1 MTEKDKDPNV
11 NSPGETAEQKTS
23 EPEKKADSVHK
34 KEKKKP
40 SIENKLELIEEELQS
55 IKDKYLRTLAEM
67 ENIQRRTTE
76 EIRKERKYASMV
88 LSDKLIDQLE
98 VFDQALAVETD
109 DPNFKNFL
117 IGFKMIKE
125 MLFQSLESEG
135 LERLNTVL
143 GKEFDPALEHA
154 IDTRYDETVPE
165 NTVLE
170 VVKKG
175 YKFKDRLLRPT
186 LVVINIKPE
195 EKKDPVQQEN
205 SDTNVA

>member
-1 MTEKDKDPNV
+1 MTEKDKDPNLNHPV
-11 NSPGETAEQKTS
+11 ETTEQKDS
-23 EPEKKADSVHK
+23 EPEKKADPGHK

-40 SIENKLELIEEELQS
+40 SIENKLEMIEEELQS

-76 EIRKERKYASMV
+76 EIRKERKYASMA

-109 DPNFKNFL
+109 DPNFRNFL

-143 GKEFDPALEHA
+143 GKVFDPALEHA
-154 IDTRYDETVPE
+154 IDTRYDDTLPE

-170 VVKKG
+170 IVKKG

-195 EKKDPVQQEN
+195 EKKDPIQQEN